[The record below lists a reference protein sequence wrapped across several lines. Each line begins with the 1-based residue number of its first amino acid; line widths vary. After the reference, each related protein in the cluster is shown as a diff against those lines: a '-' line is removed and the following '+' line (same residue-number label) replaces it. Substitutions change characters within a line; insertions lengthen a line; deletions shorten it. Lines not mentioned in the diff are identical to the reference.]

1 MKEHGMALLIAAH
14 KYDIP
19 DLKRVCEMAVANAV
33 HHSNVLEIL
42 QQARLYD
49 AALVKKACA
58 ECIAQN
64 LKQVAYTEEFR
75 NLIYRN
81 DDPEAILD
89 TIQIL
94 AGLQ

>member
-1 MKEHGMALLIAAH
+1 MKEHGMALLTAAH

-33 HHSNVLEIL
+33 HPSNVLEIL

-49 AALVKKACA
+49 AALVKKACV

-89 TIQIL
+89 TIQII
-94 AGLQ
+94 AASQ

>member
-1 MKEHGMALLIAAH
+1 MALLTAAH

-19 DLKRVCEMAVANAV
+19 DLKRVCEMAVATSV
-33 HHSNVLEIL
+33 HPSNVLEIL

-49 AALVKKACA
+49 APLVKKACA

-64 LKQVAYTEEFR
+64 LRQVAYVEEFR
-75 NLIYRN
+75 NLVYRN

-89 TIQIL
+89 IIQTI
-94 AGLQ
+94 AGPQ